1 MDMPTV
7 QLVHKIALDPT
18 NKQRTLLA
26 KSAGTARF
34 AYNWALDEW
43 KTQYRNG
50 YKPTEAALRRQL
62 NAVKP
67 TDYPWMFEVP
77 KAAPQQAVKN
87 LGDAFKR
94 FFQGKS
100 AYPRFKKKFVDD
112 SFRADNGP
120 GTFDVQGR
128 YIRLPKIGWVKMR
141 ERLRFNGKLKR
152 VVVSRTPDRW
162 FASVLVEMDTP
173 IPQGENQTVGGVDL
187 GVKALAT
194 LPDGTAFES
203 PKALERNLKK
213 LRRLN
218 KAHSRKKNGSNNKRK
233 SAAKLARLHRRI
245 ANIRADALHK
255 MTTYL
260 ARNYGVIGIEDLNV
274 SGMMQN
280 GRLARQVS
288 DVGMH
293 EFRRQL
299 AYKAELYGT
308 KIVVADQF
316 YASSKTCSACGW
328 KNEALRLSDRAWTC
342 RSCGT
347 SHDRDANAA
356 ANLKDMAASWV
367 VTARGEEST
376 GRDVHV
382 PVNLA
387 STKREPGGKNQSC
400 YAG

>member
-1 MDMPTV
+1 MPTV
-7 QLVHKIALDPT
+7 QLVHKIALDST

-34 AYNWALDEW
+34 AYNWALNAW
-43 KTQYRNG
+43 KRQYRNG
-50 YKPTEAALRRQL
+50 EKPSEAALRRQL
-62 NAVKP
+62 NAIKG

-120 GTFDVQGR
+120 GTFDVQGKW
-128 YIRLPKIGWVKMR
+128 IRLPRIGWIRTR
-141 ERLRFNGKLKR
+141 EPLRFSGKLKR
-152 VVVSRTPDRW
+152 VVVSRTADRW
-162 FASVLVEMDTP
+162 FASVLVEMDTNQP
-173 IPQGENQTVGGVDL
+173 DRENQAIGGVDL

-194 LPDGTAFES
+194 LPDGTTFES

-213 LRRLN
+213 LRRLS
-218 KAHSRKKNGSNNKRK
+218 KAHSRKKSGSKNKRK
-233 SAAKLARLHRRI
+233 SAARLARLHRRI

-255 MTTYL
+255 LTSEL
-260 ARNYGVIGIEDLNV
+260 VRRYGVIGIEDLNV

-280 GRLARQVS
+280 DRLARHIA
-288 DVGMH
+288 DVGFH
-293 EFRRQL
+293 AFRRQL
-299 AYKAELYGT
+299 DYKAELYGT
-308 KIVVADQF
+308 RIVVADRF
-316 YASSKTCSACGW
+316 HASSKTCSACGS
-328 KNEALRLSDRAWTC
+328 KNETLRLSDRAWTC

-356 ANLKDMAASWV
+356 ANLQNIAASSA
-367 VTARGEEST
+367 VTARGEDST
-376 GRDVHV
+376 GRDVRV

-387 STKREPGGKNQSC
+387 STKREPGGKP
-400 YAG
+400 AHATA